1 MGKLYWWLVMN
12 EKRLFDLRE
21 YADLS
26 QKDLA
31 NKLGVSQQTYS
42 LWEKGTKI
50 IPLKHLNNLC
60 NYYETSMDYVLGF
73 TDIKMSSNIIKI
85 KELNKKE
92 IGARIKKIRE
102 DNNLTLRDLASKLNT
117 TSSTISAYE
126 TGKTLLLTAF
136 AIQICKKYKIIKET
150 TSVQDIPL
158 KYVGWII
165 LYGYIF
171 G

>member
-1 MGKLYWWLVMN
+1 M
-12 EKRLFDLRE
+12 
-21 YADLS
+21 
-26 QKDLA
+26 
-31 NKLGVSQQTYS
+31 SQQTYS

-126 TGKTLLLTAF
+126 TGKTLILTAF
-136 AIQICKKYKIIKET
+136 AYQICSEYDVSLDWLCGKTK
-150 TSVQDIPL
+150 
-158 KYVGWII
+158 
-165 LYGYIF
+165 
-171 G
+171 

>member
-1 MGKLYWWLVMN
+1 MN

-21 YADLS
+21 YADLT

-31 NKLGVSQQTYS
+31 QNLGVSQQTYS

-102 DNNLTLRDLASKLNT
+102 DNNLTLRDLASKINT

-126 TGKTLLLTAF
+126 TGKTLILTAF
-136 AIQICKKYKIIKET
+136 AYQICSEYNVSLDWLCGKTK
-150 TSVQDIPL
+150 
-158 KYVGWII
+158 
-165 LYGYIF
+165 
-171 G
+171 

>member
-1 MGKLYWWLVMN
+1 MN

-21 YADLS
+21 YADLT

-31 NKLGVSQQTYS
+31 QNLGVSQQTYS

-73 TDIKMSSNIIKI
+73 TDIKMSSNTIKI

-126 TGKTLLLTAF
+126 TGKTLILTAF
-136 AIQICKKYKIIKET
+136 AYQICSEYNVSLDWLCGKTK
-150 TSVQDIPL
+150 
-158 KYVGWII
+158 
-165 LYGYIF
+165 
-171 G
+171 

>member
-1 MGKLYWWLVMN
+1 MGKLYWWLIMN

-31 NKLGVSQQTYS
+31 NKLGVTQQTYS

-60 NYYETSMDYVLGF
+60 NYYKTSMNYVLGLSNER
-73 TDIKMSSNIIKI
+73 TNSDIKEI
-85 KELNKKE
+85 KELNKKL
-92 IGARIKKIRE
+92 IGSRIKEIRE
-102 DNNLTLRDLASKLNT
+102 NNKLTLRDLASELNT

-126 TGKTLLLTAF
+126 TGKTLVLTAF
-136 AIQICKKYKIIKET
+136 AYQICIKYDVSLDWLCGKVK
-150 TSVQDIPL
+150 
-158 KYVGWII
+158 
-165 LYGYIF
+165 
-171 G
+171 

>member
-12 EKRLFDLRE
+12 EKRLFDLRK
-21 YADLS
+21 YADLT

-31 NKLGVSQQTYS
+31 QNLGVSQQTYS

-126 TGKTLLLTAF
+126 TGKTLILTAF
-136 AIQICKKYKIIKET
+136 AYQICSEYNVSLDWLCGKTK
-150 TSVQDIPL
+150 
-158 KYVGWII
+158 
-165 LYGYIF
+165 
-171 G
+171 

>member
-1 MGKLYWWLVMN
+1 MGKLYWWLIMN

-31 NKLGVSQQTYS
+31 NKLGVTQQTYS

-60 NYYETSMDYVLGF
+60 NYYKTSMDYVLGLSNEK
-73 TDIKMSSNIIKI
+73 TNSDIKEI
-85 KELNKKE
+85 KELNKKL
-92 IGARIKKIRE
+92 IGSRIKEIRE
-102 DNNLTLRDLASKLNT
+102 RNKLTLRDLASELNM

-126 TGKTLLLTAF
+126 TGKTLVLTAF
-136 AIQICKKYKIIKET
+136 AYQICTKYDVSLDWLCGKVK
-150 TSVQDIPL
+150 
-158 KYVGWII
+158 
-165 LYGYIF
+165 
-171 G
+171 